1 MKNKIF
7 LMTKTPIH
15 GLIKKRLS
23 ADIGN
28 CASKRFTLL
37 NIENVKKILNNKK
50 KFQLSFYTTPTKK
63 FRSYSY
69 SYKRRVFLQKGS
81 NLGERIWYLKSLIK
95 EKFILIGS
103 DIPDIKF
110 EDLYHAFE
118 ILKTNDIVIG
128 PTFDMGFWL
137 IGFSNKKPI
146 IYPFK
151 DIRWSSN
158 YTLEDLTKNIK
169 KNGNSINFCKKL
181 RDIDIIDDYC
191 DYINKV

>member
-37 NIENVKKILNNKK
+37 NIENVKKILYNKK
-50 KFQLSFYTTPTKK
+50 NFQLYLYTTPIKK

-69 SYKRRVFLQKGS
+69 NYNRTVFLQKGS
-81 NLGERIWYLKSLIK
+81 NLGKKIWYLKTLIK

-118 ILKTNDIVIG
+118 ILKTKDVVIG

-137 IGFSNKKPI
+137 IGFSNKKSI
-146 IYPFK
+146 MYPFK
-151 DIRWSSN
+151 NVRWSSS
-158 YTLEDLTKNIK
+158 YTLEDLIKNIK

-191 DYINKV
+191 DYISKV

>member
-15 GLIKKRLS
+15 GLIKTKLS

-28 CASKRFTLL
+28 CESKRFTLL

-50 KFQLSFYTTPTKK
+50 KFQLYFYTTPTKK

-69 SYKRRVFLQKGS
+69 SYNRSVFLQKGS
-81 NLGERIWYLKSLIK
+81 NLGKKIWYLKSLIK

-103 DIPDIKF
+103 DIPDINF
-110 EDLYHAFE
+110 EHLYQAFK
-118 ILKTNDIVIG
+118 ILKTKDIVIG
-128 PTFDMGFWL
+128 PTFDKGFWL
-137 IGFSNKKPI
+137 IGFSNKKSI
-146 IYPFK
+146 MYPFK
-151 DIRWSSN
+151 EVRWSSSN
-158 YTLEDLTKNIK
+158 TLEDLIKNIK
-169 KNGNSINFCKKL
+169 KNGNSVNFCKKL